1 MEGLGAGLGALA
13 FWGFIGAICVAGIWY
28 GLRERQA
35 QYETLRHMID
45 SGQPIDEA
53 LVEKVLGGKAHMD
66 QGLKVAGLIVIFA
79 APGLAVLG
87 YFIRQVSAEGY
98 TALLGIAGL
107 AAFVGAGLLVASRVA
122 ERSGRN
128 GDSASVNRTMPR

>member
-1 MEGLGAGLGALA
+1 MEGLGTGLGALA

-45 SGQPIDEA
+45 SGKPIDEA
-53 LVEKVLGGKAHMD
+53 LVKEVLGGRNRMD
-66 QGLKVAGLIVIFA
+66 RGLKVGGLIVIFA

-87 YFIRQVSAEGY
+87 YFIRQISPAGF

-107 AAFVGAGLLVASRVA
+107 AAFVGIGLLVAANFA
-122 ERSGRN
+122 ERSYQRDGSESLN
-128 GDSASVNRTMPR
+128 KPRVQ